1 MEPLL
6 QGRLRKR
13 GHIIPSWR
21 FRTFVLE
28 YDFLRGYVL
37 NYYVADADRDSGQA
51 PRGSISITKST
62 TIRVVSAIANG
73 FVVAREGQPEYW
85 LAAASDSQR
94 RQWMAVIEHARQSSM
109 ARERDDRSARP
120 AGDTVPSAA
129 SGAGAVDAGPG
140 RQREAHSQQFNSEAA
155 AAVAASVGKGT
166 ITIRILRASG
176 LSLAPRGAPFVC
188 VACGTHIARSRVGV
202 GVPTDPAFNE
212 TITLPFA
219 RTNLF
224 AVVDVADEDK
234 GGRVIGRATVPLLRA
249 SPVARR
255 FRLPLAQPTTSS
267 SAGAAG
273 MLPLASLEP
282 GLFNVLADWPPA
294 ACETVEAAAQVLL
307 RPFADARAG
316 LFPGTLFLTNFR
328 LVWVAA
334 THSVPDPDD
343 CGSEGDHLGS
353 GDASDGSDAADSGDR
368 DSDGPGS
375 RLGGDTAASSAKRPP
390 EAAELDRDEWSGGE
404 RRHLPAEEAA
414 AAASSAASGAASGAA
429 GGGPARPGPERGGG
443 TARRARA
450 MLRRGGTHSKA
461 ASTGQLA
468 ADTHA
473 RSPNGSDG
481 GELRPPLSSPLAG
494 LWGGPG
500 DCDGLRVEVDQ
511 GVGHGAEQRV
521 LSFAVPLRSLLAVS
535 ARNAA
540 VNKGGDAPV
549 PPLRALYDSITKGLV
564 GKADDSR
571 APLARIDE
579 HSPDPDS
586 VLNDAAGGS
595 QAAFSEPT
603 RVRAIS
609 DAAGSEASGHRR
621 QSSAESHQRV
631 GSGVMG
637 AIRRVMGAG
646 RDAHRR
652 QESGSTVG
660 SSSAGDDE
668 QLPAAWLDMEDDDSG
683 SVLTGGG
690 DVAAPPAGAPSAA
703 GSRPARGSRVALGT
717 ALIVEDWAGGRSA
730 GAAPTGAGPAR
741 SLLPPSSAPAG
752 GAPSDPPL
760 LATAVER
767 RQHFETGRHRSR
779 SSRRSSVMSH
789 LRGIFTAR
797 HQPGPAA
804 PDAALSE
811 GTSASFAEAQLPVL
825 GIVTTDARAPRFI
838 ILGAGVLPEHEALGL
853 GPSDA
858 DAAPAPVVCELL
870 RTRLAYQIIA
880 SRSSETAFAAQS
892 ATHVSSLLREGSREP
907 GERAGEHDEDDLDNS
922 PLPAEPPGGAP
933 CGVRGAKVL
942 VSPQIRSW
950 LRDASRASAVAW
962 QTMAGDSIADFR
974 RQGVPAAFWRACR
987 LNDAFGLS
995 RSYPRAFVVP
1005 ARADDI
1011 VVRAAAL
1018 FRSKGRVPALTW
1030 YHPANGAAICR
1041 SSQPLT
1047 GAMGQ
1052 RSTHDE
1058 QLLEHIRRASPCPAD
1073 QLAIIDCRPVLSA
1086 QANMLKGGGFES
1098 MGYSRCSVLFC
1109 NIANIH
1115 AVRKSYNALARA
1127 CRRPSAAIVPSVRAL
1142 QERHFQR
1149 DTARTASRHII
1160 ARGGGAPPPTGPDRL
1175 SPAAASAAHWTPEFA
1190 DSVAAATTLG
1200 QPLGLSAVLDDVG
1213 KRSPFMR
1220 EVSESGWLSL
1230 ASNILAASVRC
1241 VRLVDAL
1248 GISVLV
1254 HCSDGW
1260 DRTAQV
1266 SSLAKLLMDPYY
1278 RTLDGFQTLIAT
1290 DWLQFGHKF
1299 SERMGRLHC
1308 DSEEASPIFL
1318 QWLDCV
1324 FQVYRQF
1331 PERFEFTPLLLEEV
1345 FIVSQAGW
1353 GGAFLFDNES
1363 DRAAAGMQ
1371 ACSVPEWAMLR
1382 ASASRFRNPQYLAPP
1397 PECLGPVSRA
1407 GKDPLRRWVRGLVLV
1422 PDFSEQALRIWPFFQ
1437 QFDRNVY
1444 SAIESTQGAA
1454 APTLSMIN
1462 PQTGGMLV

>member
-234 GGRVIGRATVPLLRA
+234 GGRVIGRATVEVVRA
-249 SPVARR
+249 LALGDAR
-255 FRLPLAQPTTSS
+255 
-267 SAGAAG
+267 
-273 MLPLASLEP
+273 SLEP

-368 DSDGPGS
+368 DSDGAGS
-375 RLGGDTAASSAKRPP
+375 RLGGNTAASSAKRPP
-390 EAAELDRDEWSGGE
+390 EAAELDRDAWSGGE

-414 AAASSAASGAASGAA
+414 AAASSAASSAASGAA

-450 MLRRGGTHSKA
+450 MLRLGGTHSKA

-586 VLNDAAGGS
+586 VLSDAAGGS

-668 QLPAAWLDMEDDDSG
+668 QLPAAWLDTEDDDSG
-683 SVLTGGG
+683 
-690 DVAAPPAGAPSAA
+690 
-703 GSRPARGSRVALGT
+703 
-717 ALIVEDWAGGRSA
+717 
-730 GAAPTGAGPAR
+730 
-741 SLLPPSSAPAG
+741 
-752 GAPSDPPL
+752 
-760 LATAVER
+760 
-767 RQHFETGRHRSR
+767 QHFETGRHRSR

-811 GTSASFAEAQLPVL
+811 GASDDGSAGASDVL

-892 ATHVSSLLREGSREP
+892 ATHVSSLLREGSREA